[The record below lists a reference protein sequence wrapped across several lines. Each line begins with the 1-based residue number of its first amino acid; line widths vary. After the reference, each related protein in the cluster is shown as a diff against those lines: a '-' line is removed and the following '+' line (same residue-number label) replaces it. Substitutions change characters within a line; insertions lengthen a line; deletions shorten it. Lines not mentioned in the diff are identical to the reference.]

1 MSWLTDKQVT
11 APMPTKI
18 LVSDTNIWIDL
29 HHSKLLE
36 KVFQLPHQFV
46 TTDFVW
52 RELRKPPGA
61 QLQDMGLVIEAIS
74 GDETLKLFGLKQ
86 TLNNSSLADVSC
98 YFMARERGWTLLT
111 NDGALRKSGRR
122 ASLDVRGVLWILD
135 ELEHQ
140 KILSPAELF
149 TALTAMLKAGAR
161 LPEDECD
168 KRLARWRAG

>member
-1 MSWLTDKQVT
+1 
-11 APMPTKI
+11 MPTKI

-29 HHSKLLE
+29 HHSNLLE

-74 GDETLKLFGLKQ
+74 GDETLELFGLKQ

-135 ELEHQ
+135 ELEHHRV
-140 KILSPAELF
+140 LSPTDLF
-149 TALTAMLKAGAR
+149 TALTGMLKAGSR
-161 LPEDECD
+161 LPEEECK
-168 KRLARWRAG
+168 KRLARWREG

>member
-1 MSWLTDKQVT
+1 
-11 APMPTKI
+11 MPTKI

-61 QLQDMGLVIEAIS
+61 QLQDLGLTIEGIS
-74 GDETLKLFGLKQ
+74 GDETLELFGLKQ

-135 ELEHQ
+135 ELEHHQ
-140 KILSPAELF
+140 VLPPAELF
-149 TALTAMLKAGAR
+149 NALAAMLNAGAR
-161 LPEDECD
+161 LPEDECN

>member
-1 MSWLTDKQVT
+1 
-11 APMPTKI
+11 MPTKI

-29 HHSKLLE
+29 HHSNLLE

-74 GDETLKLFGLKQ
+74 GDETLELFGLKQ

-135 ELEHQ
+135 ELEHHRV
-140 KILSPAELF
+140 LSPTDLF
-149 TALTAMLKAGAR
+149 TALTAMLNAGAR